1 VVLKKN
7 SNFFGQKFR
16 KIEFFFELFH
26 VDYWLYKQFLLFF
39 MDWLYFHEH
48 FQRDE
53 DIVDLVEQEYT
64 FYRKM

>member
-1 VVLKKN
+1 VVFKKIRILLAKK
-7 SNFFGQKFR
+7 SK
-16 KIEFFFELFH
+16 KSSFFFELFH
-26 VDYWLYKQFLLFF
+26 VDYWLYKQFLFF
-39 MDWLYFHEH
+39 IDWLYFHEH